1 MGLKVHVRGSK
12 SVEGGGAYGAQSRL
26 KVEGREC
33 GGRQSR
39 LVSSDSADDPDP
51 ARGGTGAD

>member
-12 SVEGGGAYGAQSRL
+12 SVEGGGAYGARSRL
-26 KVEGREC
+26 EGREC
-33 GGRQSR
+33 DGRQSR
-39 LVSSDSADDPDP
+39 LVSLDSSDDPDP